1 MPSPTVTS
9 LHKSFNFVSNKAKG
23 QISNFPKN
31 ERFLPPY
38 QRVRNVCFSKNLE
51 CLVFLKHPFW
61 DSPFSFITNDL
72 PLPPEKNMN
81 LHYFPSLKRKWLSC
95 KWTSEFPKKNPKINH
110 FIKTFYSMQKL
121 QYQALAKQKV
131 NRYIKTK
138 WKYYEIVWNKPNVWF
153 KFDFSHLSIAKQ
165 ICHSWYATGDNW
177 KEFL

>member
-31 ERFLPPY
+31 EHFLPPY
-38 QRVRNVCFSKNLE
+38 QRVRNVCFSKNLA

-72 PLPPEKNMN
+72 PLPPEKKYEST
-81 LHYFPSLKRKWLSC
+81 LFLFLKK
-95 KWTSEFPKKNPKINH
+95 KVTSMQMDLWISKKNPKINH

-131 NRYIKTK
+131 NRYIKKK
-138 WKYYEIVWNKPNVWF
+138 WTYYEIVWNKPNVWF
-153 KFDFSHLSIAKQ
+153 KFDFSHLSTAKQ